1 MSFPFLILAG
11 ISLLILA
18 GDIQTNN
25 NTNSIPLFIWLIY
38 ALAGTFFLFS
48 ILRAVRILKN

>member
-18 GDIQTNN
+18 GDIQDNV
-25 NTNSIPLFIWLIY
+25 NTNTIPLFIWLIY
-38 ALAGTFFLFS
+38 ALAGTFFLF
-48 ILRAVRILKN
+48 

>member
-18 GDIQTNN
+18 GDIQDNV
-25 NTNSIPLFIWLIY
+25 NTNTIPLFIWLIY

>member
-25 NTNSIPLFIWLIY
+25 NTNSIPLFICLIY